1 MANCCF
7 GSLTIDCDKALFEEI
22 RSFVQSEEKVF
33 DLNRIV
39 PIPADREYDWVIDHW
54 GTGKNVDDECLSG
67 QSYCFTTAWSP
78 CSPAV
83 QALAERYPQAT
94 FRYTYDEC
102 GEGFC
107 GVEEYRDGSL
117 AYRLDADYHEF
128 FADDEPQDEPF
139 IDKNI
144 LPYTGKAI
152 DQAVFM
158 TEYDGEWA
166 IGEIYYRE
174 QVDESWGRECKGTV
188 QYIGE
193 PPKVWY

>member
-54 GTGKNVDDECLSG
+54 GTGKNVDDECLSDQG
-67 QSYCFTTAWSP
+67 YCFTTAWSP
-78 CSPAV
+78 CSLAV
-83 QALAERYPQAT
+83 QTLAERYPQAT

-117 AYRLDADYHEF
+117 AYRLMQITMSF
-128 FADDEPQDEPF
+128 LLMMNRRMNLSSIKTSCLIQ
-139 IDKNI
+139 
-144 LPYTGKAI
+144 
-152 DQAVFM
+152 
-158 TEYDGEWA
+158 
-166 IGEIYYRE
+166 
-174 QVDESWGRECKGTV
+174 GRRLIR
-188 QYIGE
+188 QYL
-193 PPKVWY
+193 